1 MASREVI
8 QSSLDQWEV
17 ATDNQLRA
25 ELGIHG
31 LFPSDIVSKDILINM
46 LVNVYFGEESG

>member
-1 MASREVI
+1 MTAREII
-8 QSSLDQWEV
+8 QTSLDQWQA

-31 LFPSDIVSKDILINM
+31 LFPSEVISKEILINM
-46 LVNVYFGEESG
+46 LINVYFGEE